1 MKSTIKKTL
10 YVLFSILTLAF
21 FSPQYTNA
29 ADWTFMVYLD
39 ADNNLENAGID
50 DFLEMSSVGSDSH
63 VNIVVQFDRIP
74 GYDSSFDNWTDCQRF
89 LVTQGMVP
97 RVTNAISDWGDGK
110 GGREVNMADP
120 QTLVNFVEWAIDN
133 YPADNYALVL
143 WNHGG
148 GWRDKADPKM
158 PIFKAVC
165 WDDTSGYDSLY
176 MSEVRSA
183 LTTIKTERQ
192 QIDLVG
198 FDACLMS
205 MTEVAYEIKDLAS
218 VMVASEETEPGDG
231 WPYNTILAD
240 LTSAPTMPPSVLGA
254 TIVDRYGEFYWNIG
268 DTTQSAL
275 DLQNLDILTASV
287 SDFAVAMMES
297 SCCGEIR
304 NARSGSQEYYYPEHT
319 DLYHFADLIASGV
332 PDTAV
337 GDAAEDVKQKIED
350 TVIAEFHGTLLRG
363 SHGVAIYLPR
373 SQAEFDPDYNGL
385 VIEFPGNT
393 QWDEFLSWFY
403 TCTPECDYAY
413 HLQIIA
419 NEFAGAGIAQ
429 GWKADDASWQY
440 VLPFTF
446 SYFGTDYNKV
456 WVCSNGFLD
465 FSSSNAAYHNTGDE
479 FKNRAMI
486 APLWDDLRTDRP
498 GCDIYIHQPTQ
509 DSVCFRWLAREYAD
523 GGLVNVEAILY
534 QDGRIKFNYGEKNIT
549 LTPTRG
555 ISGENGACYL
565 FSPYSSSS
573 TLTDQDTN
581 LFTPGY
587 SNIQLFIPDDG
598 AVLPDSPPATFAW
611 EADPMYR
618 FKIEFSPSSSF
629 VCGFPTLTVP
639 RRFWMPA
646 TSTDTIPVDAWQR
659 KWEIIKRIEQRN
671 GIVYWRVLGK
681 PGPTASAELS
691 KIRSFMIE

>member
-1 MKSTIKKTL
+1 MKKILS
-10 YVLFSILTLAF
+10 VLLWVLAF
-21 FSPQYTNA
+21 GLFLPQYA
-29 ADWTFMVYLD
+29 KCADWTFMVYLD
-39 ADNNLENAGID
+39 ADNNLESAGID
-50 DFLEMSSVGSDSH
+50 DFLEMSSVGSDSN
-63 VNIVVQFDRIP
+63 VNIVVQFDRLP
-74 GYDSSFDNWTDCQRF
+74 GYDSSFDNWTDCHRF
-89 LVTQGMVP
+89 LVTEGMVP
-97 RVTNAISDWGDGK
+97 GVTNAIPDWGDGK
-110 GGREVNMADP
+110 GGREVNMANS
-120 QTLVNFVEWAIDN
+120 QTLVNFVEWAMDN

-148 GWRDKADPKM
+148 GWRDKADHRIPV
-158 PIFKAVC
+158 FKAVC
-165 WDDTSGYDSLY
+165 WDDTSGNDSLY
-176 MSEVRSA
+176 MSEVKSA
-183 LTTIKTERQ
+183 LATIKAEKQ

-198 FDACLMS
+198 FDACFMG
-205 MTEVAYEIKDLAS
+205 MMEVAHEIKDLAS

-231 WPYNTILAD
+231 WPYNTILED
-240 LTSAPTMPPSVLGA
+240 LTFTPAMSPSALGV
-254 TIVDRYGEFYWNIG
+254 TIVDRYGEFYSNIG

-275 DLQNLDILTASV
+275 DLQNIDILTASV
-287 SDFAVAMMES
+287 SDFAVAMMGS
-297 SCCGEIR
+297 SCCGEIQ
-304 NARSGSQEYYYPEHT
+304 NARSDSQEYYYPEYT
-319 DLYHFADLIASGV
+319 DLYHFADLIASKV

-363 SHGVAIYLPR
+363 SHGAAIYFPR
-373 SQAEFDPDYNGL
+373 SQAEFDPDYNGS
-385 VIEFPGNT
+385 IIDFPGNT

-403 TCTPECDYAY
+403 TCTPEFDNPYY
-413 HLQIIA
+413 LQIIA

-429 GWKADDASWQY
+429 SWKGDDASWQY

-446 SYFGTDYNKV
+446 PYFGSDYNNV

-465 FSSSNAAYHNTGDE
+465 FSNSNAAYHNTQDE

-486 APLWDDLRTDRP
+486 APLWDDLRTDMP
-498 GCDIYIHQPTQ
+498 DCDIYIHQPTQ

-523 GGLVNVEAILY
+523 GELVNVEAILY
-534 QDGRIKFNYGEKNIT
+534 QDGRIKFNYGEENIT

-565 FSPYSSSS
+565 FSPYNGSL

-587 SNIQLFIPDDG
+587 SNIQLSIPDDG
-598 AVLPDSPPATFAW
+598 AVLTNSLPATFAW

-629 VCGFPTLTVP
+629 VFGFPTLTVP
-639 RRFWMPA
+639 GRFWMPD

-659 KWEIIKRIEQRN
+659 QWETIKRIEQRN

-681 PGPTASAELS
+681 SGPTDPVDLS
-691 KIRSFMIE
+691 EIRSFMIE